1 MQTWVGRGRRGVGLA
16 IAGVGLLG
24 TMIIIFWAHARL
36 GRDHNA
42 ETNEAY
48 SHGDWDKTALLAQR
62 RLRQAPEDS
71 GALRLAA
78 RAAARQDRDERA
90 IAIYGRIRVVD
101 MEAEDFF
108 LVGQALG
115 RTGQTEPAIKA
126 LESGRAGN
134 PDHAE
139 TLDLLCRLLFQVSRY
154 FAAEEV
160 AERLSRQPDREARA
174 RLLLGTVRA
183 ELDDPEGVAEAL
195 QRWLELDPTGR
206 EGLPDPLRS
215 YQFQLARALLR
226 TRQPAK
232 ARELLQRVLESGPDD
247 QATWLLSRTYVQGH
261 DWKRAETLAKE
272 VPLYRKEH
280 PLELEP
286 APYVG
291 EARCS
296 SCHRSESESVLAS

>member
-101 MEAEDFF
+101 MEA
-108 LVGQALG
+108 
-115 RTGQTEPAIKA
+115 
-126 LESGRAGN
+126 
-134 PDHAE
+134 
-139 TLDLLCRLLFQVSRY
+139 
-154 FAAEEV
+154 
-160 AERLSRQPDREARA
+160 
-174 RLLLGTVRA
+174 
-183 ELDDPEGVAEAL
+183 
-195 QRWLELDPTGR
+195 
-206 EGLPDPLRS
+206 
-215 YQFQLARALLR
+215 
-226 TRQPAK
+226 
-232 ARELLQRVLESGPDD
+232 
-247 QATWLLSRTYVQGH
+247 
-261 DWKRAETLAKE
+261 
-272 VPLYRKEH
+272 
-280 PLELEP
+280 
-286 APYVG
+286 
-291 EARCS
+291 
-296 SCHRSESESVLAS
+296 